1 MPSVFSQIV
10 EGKLP
15 AYRVA
20 ETEDYL
26 AFLDIRPLTRGHTLV
41 IPKKEVDYIIDLEEP
56 LYVGLWLFAKEVARA
71 IQAAIPC
78 ERVAFAVVGLEVPH
92 AHIHLVPIRSMADL
106 NFQNPRVE
114 LTPEEFQAIAEAIQ
128 AKLRELH
135 PRKPFA

>member
-10 EGKLP
+10 EGRIP
-15 AYRVA
+15 AYKVA

-26 AFLDIRPLTRGHTLV
+26 AFLDIRPLTRGHTLA
-41 IPKKEVDYIIDLEEP
+41 IPKKEVDYILDLDEP

-92 AHIHLVPIRSMADL
+92 AHIHLVPIRSITDL

-114 LTPEEFQAIAEAIQ
+114 LTPEEFQATAEAIR

-135 PRKPFA
+135 PQRTSS

>member
-1 MPSVFSQIV
+1 MPTIFTQIA

-20 ETEDYL
+20 ETDDYL

-41 IPKKEVDYIIDLEEP
+41 IPKREVDYLLDLEEP

-71 IQAAIPC
+71 IHMAIPC

-92 AHIHLVPIRSMADL
+92 AHIHLVPIRSISDL
-106 NFQNPRVE
+106 NFQNPRIE
-114 LTPEEFQAIAEAIQ
+114 LSPQEFQATAEAIQ

-135 PRKPFA
+135 PQKTSS

>member
-20 ETEDYL
+20 ETDDYL

-41 IPKKEVDYIIDLEEP
+41 IPKREVDYILDLDEH

-71 IQAAIPC
+71 IHMAIPC

-92 AHIHLVPIRSMADL
+92 AHIHLVPIRSVSDL
-106 NFQNPRVE
+106 NFQNPRIE
-114 LTPEEFQAIAEAIQ
+114 LSPEEFRSIAEAIR

-135 PRKPFA
+135 PQRTFS